1 MVSLYQK
8 RSPIMNYRHYTA
20 ADFVT
25 DPFFRSWVLDQ
36 DVEAAAFWENWKKEN
51 VDRGDELDE
60 ARALLYVL
68 AERQLDVGADE
79 LDGRVQDM
87 LAQAGGH
94 ARRAEKRGTPTFYRY
109 LGIAASICL
118 LAGLSWLGYDL
129 MQRKPYNSSEIAATP
144 GGEED
149 HIVRFNRTAKPV
161 TILLEDSSIVT
172 LAPESELTF
181 PEKFAPEKR
190 EVHLKGEAF
199 FQISHHPDRPF
210 LVKTKELVTRV
221 LGTSFTVRSFE
232 KDRDASVSVK
242 TGRVSVYSKK
252 EEQSTALPGKVMGVV
267 LKPNQR
273 VLFDKEESRLVKVIV
288 DAPVRVNEIPAASL
302 IFDEA
307 PVRNVFKTLE
317 KEYGIELFFNEERL
331 SGCQLTANLSGLPM
345 YEQLDLICRIIHARY
360 EVVDGQVIIHGEG
373 CKAD

>member
-1 MVSLYQK
+1 
-8 RSPIMNYRHYTA
+8 MNYRHYTA
-20 ADFVT
+20 TDFVT

-36 DVEAAAFWENWKKEN
+36 DAEAAAFWENWMKEN
-51 VDRGDELDE
+51 ADRGDELDE
-60 ARALLYVL
+60 ARALLFVL
-68 AERQLDVGADE
+68 AERHLHVGAEE

-94 ARRAEKRGTPTFYRY
+94 ARPAEARGRPVFYRY

-118 LAGLSWLGYDL
+118 LAGLGWLGYDL
-129 MQRKPYNSSEIAATP
+129 MQKKPHSSSEIAVTP
-144 GGEED
+144 GGKEG

-199 FQISHHPDRPF
+199 FQISHNPDRPF

-273 VLFDKEESRLVKVIV
+273 VLFDKQESRLVKVIV

-373 CKAD
+373 CQAD